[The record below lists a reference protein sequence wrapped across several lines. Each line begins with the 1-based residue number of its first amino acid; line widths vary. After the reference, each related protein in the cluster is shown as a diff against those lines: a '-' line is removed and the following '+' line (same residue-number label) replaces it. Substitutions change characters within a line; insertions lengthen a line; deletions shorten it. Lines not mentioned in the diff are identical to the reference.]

1 MKTLIFIAL
10 ASFIVLRM
18 VRKWLGSL
26 LAMWGLLEI
35 IDDKVQESQRIPDSP
50 IVERARFWRRWWFET
65 VWLVFTILT
74 WLGWLFL

>member
-1 MKTLIFIAL
+1 MLILIAL
-10 ASFIVLRM
+10 GSFIVLRM
-18 VRKWLGSL
+18 VRGLLGSL

-65 VWLVFTILT
+65 LWLVFTILT